1 MKTRNLELYV
11 GTFVLFGIISL
22 LMLALQVSG
31 LSDFYRKD
39 QGYEV
44 KAIFQNIGG
53 LKIRSKIT
61 IGGVAIGRVVDIK
74 LEENDGEYEP
84 IVYMSINPNVN
95 NIPRDSSAKIL
106 TAGLLGDNYIG
117 IELGQEQ
124 VPLKSGDVISLT
136 SQAVLLEELISKFA
150 VGSNIK

>member
-124 VPLKSGDVISLT
+124 IPLKSGDVISLT

-150 VGSNIK
+150 VGGNVK

>member
-61 IGGVAIGRVVDIK
+61 IGGVTIGRVVDIK

-124 VPLKSGDVISLT
+124 IPLKSGDVISLT

>member
-61 IGGVAIGRVVDIK
+61 IGGVTIGRVVDIK
-74 LEENDGEYEP
+74 LEANDGEYEP
-84 IVYMSINPNVN
+84 VVYMSINQNVN

-124 VPLKSGDVISLT
+124 IPLKSGDVISLT

>member
-150 VGSNIK
+150 VGGNVK

>member
-124 VPLKSGDVISLT
+124 IPLKSGDVISLT